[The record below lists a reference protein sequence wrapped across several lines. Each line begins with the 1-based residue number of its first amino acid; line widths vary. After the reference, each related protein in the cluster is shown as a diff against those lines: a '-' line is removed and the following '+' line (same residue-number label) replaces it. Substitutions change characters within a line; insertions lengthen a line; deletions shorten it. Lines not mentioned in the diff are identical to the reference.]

1 MKILLAED
9 EEQLSRVLVAAI
21 QSVNYEVDP
30 VFNGR
35 DAVELARKNSYD
47 VIMLEIIQ
55 SYEIHLAIV
64 DIMMPVMDGITALKE
79 IRKSGDK
86 TYVLMLTAKAEVDD
100 RVTGLDSGADD
111 YLTKP
116 FSLKELLARLRSKE
130 RRDDQYTPN
139 EVEVGDLALN
149 VAEQELVS
157 HNSIRLGSKETQLL
171 NYLMLNEGKEFSTSD
186 LLAHVWKDDE
196 EASEEVVWI
205 YISYLRQK
213 LQSIQSSV
221 QIVGEKGG
229 SFSLIR

>member
-1 MKILLAED
+1 MTKKHILVVDD
-9 EEQLSRVLVAAI
+9 EKEITDLIEIYLTTENYRVTKRYDASTIEQDIEGVDLVI
-21 QSVNYEVDP
+21 
-30 VFNGR
+30 
-35 DAVELARKNSYD
+35 L
-47 VIMLEIIQ
+47 
-55 SYEIHLAIV
+55 
-64 DIMMPVMDGITALKE
+64 DIMMPIMDGITALKQ

-86 TYVLMLTAKAEVDD
+86 TYVLMLTAKAEIDD

-130 RRDDQYTPN
+130 RRDDKYTPN

-196 EASEEVVWI
+196 DANEDIVWI

-213 LQSIQSSV
+213 LQSIQSTA